1 MFNLLFGL
9 GIVSNI
15 VEAIKE
21 SCTPTI
27 PAENWA
33 NKDLIR
39 KDIANNV
46 SAKQRIKNAQ
56 NGKYKVTETYPE
68 PHRNP
73 KNGKIVIENSLLFKK
88 DCREHGAYQAYKWAE
103 QGRYNLTPEEL
114 EAENKRIKESWDYMY
129 SLIK

>member
-9 GIVSNI
+9 GIVANI

-33 NKDLIR
+33 NKDLIH
-39 KDIANNV
+39 KDIMDNV
-46 SAKQRIKNAQ
+46 SAEQRIKNAR
-56 NGKYKVTETYPE
+56 NGKYKITETYPE

-73 KNGKIVIENSLLFKK
+73 KNGKIVIENTQLFKE
-88 DCREHGAYQAYKWAE
+88 DCDKHGAYQAFKWME

-114 EAENKRIKESWDYMY
+114 EAENKRLEEKWEYMY
-129 SLIK
+129 SLIR